1 MTIGERI
8 KKYREKKKISKS
20 ELARMINV
28 SPSYITMLENGSK
41 SNPSEDVI
49 FKISIALGVD
59 YQELLS
65 GIKSIKG
72 DMIDLFSG
80 SSTIYENILNLFN
93 DKTIKDDDQTI
104 KFKSALADYLKYK
117 NTSNDLDT
125 VNELLKIINSI
136 IDYSNK

>member
-80 SSTIYENILNLFN
+80 SSTIYENILNSLN

-136 IDYSNK
+136 INYSNK

>member
-28 SPSYITMLENGSK
+28 SPSYITMLENGRK

-49 FKISIALGVD
+49 FKISIALGVTR
-59 YQELLS
+59 QELLYGVS
-65 GIKSIKG
+65 EITN
-72 DMIDLFSG
+72 LFSG
-80 SSTIYENILNLFN
+80 SGTIYENILNSLN

>member
-41 SNPSEDVI
+41 TNPSEDVI
-49 FKISIALGVD
+49 FKISIALGVTR
-59 YQELLS
+59 QELLYGVS
-65 GIKSIKG
+65 EIAN
-72 DMIDLFSG
+72 LFSG
-80 SSTIYENILNLFN
+80 SGTIYENILNSLN

>member
-41 SNPSEDVI
+41 TNPSEDVI
-49 FKISIALGVD
+49 FKISIALEVD

-72 DMIDLFSG
+72 NMIDSFSG

-93 DKTIKDDDQTI
+93 DKTIKGNDQTI

-125 VNELLKIINSI
+125 VNKLLKIINSI

>member
-1 MTIGERI
+1 MTIGKRI

-49 FKISIALGVD
+49 FKISIALGVTR
-59 YQELLS
+59 QELLYGVS
-65 GIKSIKG
+65 E
-72 DMIDLFSG
+72 IDLFSG
-80 SSTIYENILNLFN
+80 SGTIYENILNSLN

>member
-41 SNPSEDVI
+41 TNPSEDVI

-93 DKTIKDDDQTI
+93 DKIIKDDDQTI

-125 VNELLKIINSI
+125 VNKLLKIINSI